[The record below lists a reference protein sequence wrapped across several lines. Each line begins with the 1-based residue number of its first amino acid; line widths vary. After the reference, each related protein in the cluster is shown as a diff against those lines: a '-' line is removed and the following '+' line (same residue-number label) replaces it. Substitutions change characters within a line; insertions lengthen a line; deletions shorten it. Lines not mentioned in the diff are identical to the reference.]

1 MKFEG
6 PISAGDFID
15 RMSILEIK
23 LEKGLN
29 VSSELEFYNTQKEL
43 FETRGLKY
51 YSKILKSINISLWE
65 LEDDKRK
72 SVKRYTEEYS
82 DVSTLITQLNDLR
95 YQTKKRIDVY
105 FKSEIAEQK
114 SHEIEFQN
122 EKK

>member
-6 PISAGDFID
+6 PISAGDFLD